1 MLRDDRARP
10 GRRLRPGRAVDHR
23 HAHDGGWLV
32 NGRKWFITGADG
44 AAYTICMA
52 RTSGSPGDR
61 GGATMLLIDADTPGM
76 RITRHIDTLD
86 EGFFGGHCELELHD
100 VFVPDEAVLGAVDEG
115 FQHAQVRLAPA
126 RLTHCMR
133 WLGIARHAQDI
144 AVHRAA
150 ERELFGSRLGDLG
163 MVQAMVADSEIDLAA
178 SRLLIWQ
185 GCAELDQGRSAA
197 QSSSI
202 AKTFVAE
209 AVGRVVDRSVQI
221 CGALG
226 ISGDIAAL
234 ALRPRDPPVPHLRR
248 LLGDAPLGDREAH
261 AASGRAEPV
270 QLTSFCLDFAVRHA
284 QTEVDSVQF
293 TYRKDPAMA
302 VTDHVVLEKD
312 GEIAR
317 VWLNRPHKKNAVT
330 VELLHRLDEIIREVD
345 SDPDLR
351 VLILRGRE
359 GTFCSG
365 FDLDEL
371 LADYVGTTTAMEVAV
386 LSAKVCDRLYSMNT
400 PSVAVLEGYV
410 TAGGFELMIS
420 CDFAVSADDAQIG
433 DFHIRRALF
442 GGAGPIYRLPRMIG
456 IRKTKELMLTGKLLS
471 GKEAVDFDLINAS
484 APAEELD
491 QLVKDFIAPIIDK
504 SPFAMRLTK
513 MTIDRGLD
521 ADIQSLMVMEHL
533 AVGNALQSEDARE
546 GVNAFLEKREPK
558 WVGR

>member
-1 MLRDDRARP
+1 MP
-10 GRRLRPGRAVDHR
+10 
-23 HAHDGGWLV
+23 
-32 NGRKWFITGADG
+32 
-44 AAYTICMA
+44 
-52 RTSGSPGDR
+52 
-61 GGATMLLIDADTPGM
+61 
-76 RITRHIDTLD
+76 
-86 EGFFGGHCELELHD
+86 
-100 VFVPDEAVLGAVDEG
+100 
-115 FQHAQVRLAPA
+115 
-126 RLTHCMR
+126 
-133 WLGIARHAQDI
+133 
-144 AVHRAA
+144 
-150 ERELFGSRLGDLG
+150 
-163 MVQAMVADSEIDLAA
+163 
-178 SRLLIWQ
+178 
-185 GCAELDQGRSAA
+185 
-197 QSSSI
+197 
-202 AKTFVAE
+202 
-209 AVGRVVDRSVQI
+209 
-221 CGALG
+221 
-226 ISGDIAAL
+226 
-234 ALRPRDPPVPHLRR
+234 
-248 LLGDAPLGDREAH
+248 
-261 AASGRAEPV
+261 
-270 QLTSFCLDFAVRHA
+270 
-284 QTEVDSVQF
+284 
-293 TYRKDPAMA
+293 

-400 PSVAVLEGYV
+400 PSVAVLEGFV

-471 GKEAVDFDLINAS
+471 GREAVDFDLINAS

-491 QLVKDFIAPIIDK
+491 ELVKDFIAPIIDK

>member
-1 MLRDDRARP
+1 
-10 GRRLRPGRAVDHR
+10 
-23 HAHDGGWLV
+23 
-32 NGRKWFITGADG
+32 
-44 AAYTICMA
+44 
-52 RTSGSPGDR
+52 
-61 GGATMLLIDADTPGM
+61 
-76 RITRHIDTLD
+76 
-86 EGFFGGHCELELHD
+86 
-100 VFVPDEAVLGAVDEG
+100 
-115 FQHAQVRLAPA
+115 
-126 RLTHCMR
+126 
-133 WLGIARHAQDI
+133 
-144 AVHRAA
+144 
-150 ERELFGSRLGDLG
+150 
-163 MVQAMVADSEIDLAA
+163 
-178 SRLLIWQ
+178 
-185 GCAELDQGRSAA
+185 
-197 QSSSI
+197 
-202 AKTFVAE
+202 
-209 AVGRVVDRSVQI
+209 
-221 CGALG
+221 
-226 ISGDIAAL
+226 
-234 ALRPRDPPVPHLRR
+234 
-248 LLGDAPLGDREAH
+248 
-261 AASGRAEPV
+261 
-270 QLTSFCLDFAVRHA
+270 
-284 QTEVDSVQF
+284 
-293 TYRKDPAMA
+293 MA

-345 SDPDLR
+345 SDPDIR

-400 PSVAVLEGYV
+400 PSVAVLEGFV

-471 GKEAVDFDLINAS
+471 GREAVDFDLINAS
-484 APAEELD
+484 APADELD

>member
-1 MLRDDRARP
+1 MP
-10 GRRLRPGRAVDHR
+10 
-23 HAHDGGWLV
+23 
-32 NGRKWFITGADG
+32 
-44 AAYTICMA
+44 
-52 RTSGSPGDR
+52 
-61 GGATMLLIDADTPGM
+61 
-76 RITRHIDTLD
+76 
-86 EGFFGGHCELELHD
+86 
-100 VFVPDEAVLGAVDEG
+100 
-115 FQHAQVRLAPA
+115 
-126 RLTHCMR
+126 
-133 WLGIARHAQDI
+133 
-144 AVHRAA
+144 
-150 ERELFGSRLGDLG
+150 
-163 MVQAMVADSEIDLAA
+163 
-178 SRLLIWQ
+178 
-185 GCAELDQGRSAA
+185 
-197 QSSSI
+197 
-202 AKTFVAE
+202 
-209 AVGRVVDRSVQI
+209 
-221 CGALG
+221 
-226 ISGDIAAL
+226 
-234 ALRPRDPPVPHLRR
+234 
-248 LLGDAPLGDREAH
+248 
-261 AASGRAEPV
+261 
-270 QLTSFCLDFAVRHA
+270 
-284 QTEVDSVQF
+284 
-293 TYRKDPAMA
+293 

-400 PSVAVLEGYV
+400 PSVAVLEGFV

-420 CDFAVSADDAQIG
+420 CDFAVSSDDAQIG

-471 GKEAVDFDLINAS
+471 GKEAVAFDLINAS

-491 QLVKDFIAPIIDK
+491 ELVKDFIAPLIDK

>member
-1 MLRDDRARP
+1 
-10 GRRLRPGRAVDHR
+10 
-23 HAHDGGWLV
+23 
-32 NGRKWFITGADG
+32 
-44 AAYTICMA
+44 
-52 RTSGSPGDR
+52 
-61 GGATMLLIDADTPGM
+61 
-76 RITRHIDTLD
+76 
-86 EGFFGGHCELELHD
+86 
-100 VFVPDEAVLGAVDEG
+100 
-115 FQHAQVRLAPA
+115 
-126 RLTHCMR
+126 
-133 WLGIARHAQDI
+133 
-144 AVHRAA
+144 
-150 ERELFGSRLGDLG
+150 
-163 MVQAMVADSEIDLAA
+163 
-178 SRLLIWQ
+178 
-185 GCAELDQGRSAA
+185 
-197 QSSSI
+197 
-202 AKTFVAE
+202 
-209 AVGRVVDRSVQI
+209 
-221 CGALG
+221 
-226 ISGDIAAL
+226 
-234 ALRPRDPPVPHLRR
+234 
-248 LLGDAPLGDREAH
+248 
-261 AASGRAEPV
+261 
-270 QLTSFCLDFAVRHA
+270 
-284 QTEVDSVQF
+284 
-293 TYRKDPAMA
+293 MA

-400 PSVAVLEGYV
+400 PSVAVLEGHV

>member
-1 MLRDDRARP
+1 MP
-10 GRRLRPGRAVDHR
+10 
-23 HAHDGGWLV
+23 
-32 NGRKWFITGADG
+32 
-44 AAYTICMA
+44 
-52 RTSGSPGDR
+52 
-61 GGATMLLIDADTPGM
+61 
-76 RITRHIDTLD
+76 
-86 EGFFGGHCELELHD
+86 
-100 VFVPDEAVLGAVDEG
+100 
-115 FQHAQVRLAPA
+115 
-126 RLTHCMR
+126 
-133 WLGIARHAQDI
+133 
-144 AVHRAA
+144 
-150 ERELFGSRLGDLG
+150 
-163 MVQAMVADSEIDLAA
+163 
-178 SRLLIWQ
+178 
-185 GCAELDQGRSAA
+185 
-197 QSSSI
+197 
-202 AKTFVAE
+202 
-209 AVGRVVDRSVQI
+209 
-221 CGALG
+221 
-226 ISGDIAAL
+226 
-234 ALRPRDPPVPHLRR
+234 
-248 LLGDAPLGDREAH
+248 
-261 AASGRAEPV
+261 
-270 QLTSFCLDFAVRHA
+270 
-284 QTEVDSVQF
+284 
-293 TYRKDPAMA
+293 

-345 SDPDLR
+345 SDPEIR

-400 PSVAVLEGYV
+400 PSVAVLEGFV

>member
-1 MLRDDRARP
+1 MP
-10 GRRLRPGRAVDHR
+10 
-23 HAHDGGWLV
+23 
-32 NGRKWFITGADG
+32 
-44 AAYTICMA
+44 
-52 RTSGSPGDR
+52 
-61 GGATMLLIDADTPGM
+61 
-76 RITRHIDTLD
+76 
-86 EGFFGGHCELELHD
+86 
-100 VFVPDEAVLGAVDEG
+100 
-115 FQHAQVRLAPA
+115 
-126 RLTHCMR
+126 
-133 WLGIARHAQDI
+133 
-144 AVHRAA
+144 
-150 ERELFGSRLGDLG
+150 
-163 MVQAMVADSEIDLAA
+163 
-178 SRLLIWQ
+178 
-185 GCAELDQGRSAA
+185 
-197 QSSSI
+197 
-202 AKTFVAE
+202 
-209 AVGRVVDRSVQI
+209 
-221 CGALG
+221 
-226 ISGDIAAL
+226 
-234 ALRPRDPPVPHLRR
+234 
-248 LLGDAPLGDREAH
+248 
-261 AASGRAEPV
+261 
-270 QLTSFCLDFAVRHA
+270 
-284 QTEVDSVQF
+284 
-293 TYRKDPAMA
+293 

-330 VELLHRLDEIIREVD
+330 VELLHRLDEIIKEVD

-351 VLILRGRE
+351 VLILRGRD

-400 PSVAVLEGYV
+400 PSVAVLEGHV

-420 CDFAVSADDAQIG
+420 CDFAVSADDALIG

-456 IRKTKELMLTGKLLS
+456 IRKTKELMLTGKLLT

-484 APAEELD
+484 APADELD

>member
-1 MLRDDRARP
+1 MP
-10 GRRLRPGRAVDHR
+10 
-23 HAHDGGWLV
+23 
-32 NGRKWFITGADG
+32 
-44 AAYTICMA
+44 
-52 RTSGSPGDR
+52 
-61 GGATMLLIDADTPGM
+61 
-76 RITRHIDTLD
+76 
-86 EGFFGGHCELELHD
+86 
-100 VFVPDEAVLGAVDEG
+100 
-115 FQHAQVRLAPA
+115 
-126 RLTHCMR
+126 
-133 WLGIARHAQDI
+133 
-144 AVHRAA
+144 
-150 ERELFGSRLGDLG
+150 
-163 MVQAMVADSEIDLAA
+163 
-178 SRLLIWQ
+178 
-185 GCAELDQGRSAA
+185 
-197 QSSSI
+197 
-202 AKTFVAE
+202 
-209 AVGRVVDRSVQI
+209 
-221 CGALG
+221 
-226 ISGDIAAL
+226 
-234 ALRPRDPPVPHLRR
+234 
-248 LLGDAPLGDREAH
+248 
-261 AASGRAEPV
+261 
-270 QLTSFCLDFAVRHA
+270 
-284 QTEVDSVQF
+284 
-293 TYRKDPAMA
+293 

-400 PSVAVLEGYV
+400 PSVAVLEGFV

-484 APAEELD
+484 APAEALD
-491 QLVKDFIAPIIDK
+491 ELVKDFIAPLIDK